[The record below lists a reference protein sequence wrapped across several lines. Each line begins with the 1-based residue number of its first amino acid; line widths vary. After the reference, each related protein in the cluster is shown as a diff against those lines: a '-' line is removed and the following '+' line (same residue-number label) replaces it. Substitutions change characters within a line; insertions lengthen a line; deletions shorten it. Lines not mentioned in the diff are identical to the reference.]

1 MGQCATVQVSR
12 SVIPAN
18 ESNVSV
24 LNGQEEE
31 EEDDP
36 CEGCLCEGC
45 KCCVK
50 LASCLPFA

>member
-31 EEDDP
+31 EEDP

-45 KCCVK
+45 KCCAK
-50 LASCLPFA
+50 LAACLPFA